1 MTAELPGVAGIAA
14 GAGAMIAVL
23 AAGGCVLVFYNGKKS
38 QKHFLV
44 KKYFFLRVLPC
55 TFGDFGI
62 IKDLTFIIEESK
74 MNRLEYLS
82 HDSMKMKLIF

>member
-1 MTAELPGVAGIAA
+1 M
-14 GAGAMIAVL
+14 
-23 AAGGCVLVFYNGKKS
+23 VFYNGKNQ

-44 KKYFFLRVLPC
+44 KSIFLRVLPC

-74 MNRLEYLS
+74 MNKLEYLS
-82 HDSMKMKLIF
+82 LDSMKMKLIF

>member
-1 MTAELPGVAGIAA
+1 
-14 GAGAMIAVL
+14 MIAVL
-23 AAGGCVLVFYNGKKS
+23 AAGGCVLVFYNGKKITETFS
-38 QKHFLV
+38 CEKV
-44 KKYFFLRVLPC
+44 FFLRVLPC

-82 HDSMKMKLIF
+82 HDSIKMKLIF